1 MKIEAAEIVRLSMP
15 LVRPFRTSFGTQS
28 HRDVALVH
36 VITDEG
42 EGWGE
47 CAAHEGPFYNEEFVD
62 AAELVLERW
71 MLPAIFEM
79 SAVSGHD
86 VAAAIGHI
94 KGYAAAKAATEMA
107 VIDVQ
112 LHGEGRCLAE
122 YLGGDRAHVEVG
134 VSVGIAD
141 SIPQLLDTVRGYVE
155 QSYRRVKLK
164 IEPGWDI
171 APVRAVREQFPDL
184 ALQVDAN
191 ASYPPSAIGHLTQL
205 DRMELLMIEQPFA
218 ADDLGT
224 HARLSSVIS
233 TPICLDESILST
245 RSVANALDTKACSIV
260 NIKVGRV
267 GGLLEARR
275 IHDLCRSR
283 NVDVWCGGMLETG
296 VGRAANVALASLPGF
311 TFPGDISGS
320 DRYFAFD
327 ITDPF
332 VVHDSVLEVPTGPGL
347 GVTVNEAALAEYGA
361 VRRTILP
368 S

>member
-1 MKIEAAEIVRLSMP
+1 MKIEAADIVRLSIP
-15 LVRPFRTSFGTQS
+15 LVRPFRTSFATQS
-28 HRDVALVH
+28 QREIALVH
-36 VITDEG
+36 LFTDEG

-62 AAELVLERW
+62 AADMVLERW
-71 MLPAIFEM
+71 MLPAVLEAGDITCE
-79 SAVSGHD
+79 D
-86 VAAAIGHI
+86 VAPTIGHI

-107 VIDVQ
+107 VIDAQ
-112 LHGEGRCLAE
+112 LRGEGRSLAE
-122 YLGGDRAHVEVG
+122 YLGGDRSQVEVG

-141 SIPQLLDTVRGYVE
+141 SIPQLLDAALGYVQ

-171 APVRAVREQFPDL
+171 EPVRAVRDEFPDL

-191 ASYPPSAIGHLTQL
+191 ASYPPSAIDHLAHL
-205 DRMELLMIEQPFA
+205 DGLELLMIEQPFA
-218 ADDLGT
+218 ADDLAS
-224 HARLSSVIS
+224 HAELSSRIS

-245 RSVANALDTKACSIV
+245 RSVTSALDAKACSIV

-296 VGRAANVALASLPGF
+296 IGRAANVALASLPGF
-311 TFPGDISGS
+311 TYPGDISGS
-320 DRYFAFD
+320 DRYFATD
-327 ITDPF
+327 ITEPF
-332 VVHDSVLEVPTGPGL
+332 VVHNSVIDVPAGPGL
-347 GVTVNEAALAEYGA
+347 GVVVHEAALADYGA
-361 VRRTILP
+361 LHRTIRP